1 MTRAAAFPVEE
12 RILQLLQYLGIDQAH
27 FAARTPADWRGL
39 ATRYPEVFSS
49 FTLVG
54 PGAIGPHLV
63 SRLASRLLV
72 FTGDQEASSERVRR
86 VVEDLPDA
94 RLVTF
99 RDYALV
105 GWTDV
110 VAERTDEIGS
120 TMLHF
125 LAQHSPAGGAKT
137 VPLAEELGE
146 IAGISYR
153 TRGAGLPLVLLPL
166 FLAPSQW
173 EPLVPR
179 LSQHY
184 CTITLGGVELGAV
197 ANLESRGR
205 AAGYVRMVQALT
217 DAAQIQPG
225 QTVLDV
231 GCGTG
236 VIDRWL
242 ARHTAGHNRI
252 IGVDINRYLL
262 HEAVALVRKEGM
274 EGAVDF
280 REGSAEALPFPDNSI
295 DVTMSMTVIEEVDAQ
310 QMLAEMVRVTKPGGR
325 VAVIARAMDMPFL
338 MNLRLQAELQ
348 ARVGAP
354 GALGSVA
361 ARGCADASLY
371 RRFHQAGL
379 THVKMYPQLPAFDSS
394 DPYMLQFMQNGLLGK
409 LTQEEARQWQSAQA
423 KAEAEGTFFMTWPH
437 HCAVGTKP

>member
-27 FAARTPADWRGL
+27 FAARTPADWTGL

-110 VAERTDEIGS
+110 VAERTDEVGS
-120 TMLHF
+120 AMLHF
-125 LAQHSPAGGAKT
+125 LAQHSPPGGAKT

-310 QMLAEMVRVTKPGGR
+310 QMLAEMVRVTKPGGS

-348 ARVGAP
+348 AKVGAP

-379 THVKMYPQLPAFDSS
+379 THVKMYPQLPAFDGS